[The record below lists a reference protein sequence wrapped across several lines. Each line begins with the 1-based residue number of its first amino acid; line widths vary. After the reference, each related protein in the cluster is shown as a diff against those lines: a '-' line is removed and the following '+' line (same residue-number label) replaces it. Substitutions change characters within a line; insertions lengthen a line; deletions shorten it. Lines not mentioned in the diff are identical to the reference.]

1 MNAIVD
7 GPWLPQQ
14 IDHLEFHK
22 MLISLQRIKISAPN
36 LVGRCITTIRRGA
49 DDQKSKPEVNSGD
62 VIKRTAGT
70 TERRSRGLQQMF
82 EPALVQSSS
91 TSLPLCRNVPN
102 SLIMKI
108 QDGGGRHIEFRKIFP
123 DRMDMFALNYFGA
136 MMHHCHSEMI
146 T

>member
-70 TERRSRGLQQMF
+70 TERRSRGL
-82 EPALVQSSS
+82 
-91 TSLPLCRNVPN
+91 
-102 SLIMKI
+102 
-108 QDGGGRHIEFRKIFP
+108 
-123 DRMDMFALNYFGA
+123 
-136 MMHHCHSEMI
+136 
-146 T
+146 